1 MCCLANISNMFL
13 AQCWR
18 LESISGLFYD
28 FIKITTYQD
37 LAIFN
42 SLPCLNEPYSPLK
55 IKIKKMKHWNVD
67 IIGYRVI
74 GAGC

>member
-1 MCCLANISNMFL
+1 MCCMANISNMFL

-28 FIKITTYQD
+28 FIKITTCQD

-42 SLPCLNEPYSPLK
+42 SLPCLNEPFSPFQ
-55 IKIKKMKHWNVD
+55 KKKKNETLE
-67 IIGYRVI
+67 
-74 GAGC
+74 C